1 MGGTLRLFR
10 LFHAD
15 DSEHAATTAA
25 LLCTDHRWR
34 KGVNRLIGQLAG
46 SEVLDDG
53 ALDQLSNWF
62 LGDALVVSAPRR
74 WFPGAFLVELS
85 TTPDPPAATLQLT
98 VADRSRDDERA
109 QVTAQRS
116 IWPPLRRWAACHAV
130 ERSPARWAS
139 VLTHAGVHATQD
151 STAMAAG
158 VMDAAAAIEHGE
170 RLDAVE
176 AGLAWGSGTVR
187 LAALSRLAELHGAN
201 VAMRRALGDPS
212 AKVRAWGAKLASRR
226 PLTPAD
232 SRDPSDSDA
241 EVDPSI
247 GPGSQRTEPPTLFD
261 I

>member
-1 MGGTLRLFR
+1 
-10 LFHAD
+10 
-15 DSEHAATTAA
+15 
-25 LLCTDHRWR
+25 
-34 KGVNRLIGQLAG
+34 
-46 SEVLDDG
+46 
-53 ALDQLSNWF
+53 
-62 LGDALVVSAPRR
+62 
-74 WFPGAFLVELS
+74 
-85 TTPDPPAATLQLT
+85 
-98 VADRSRDDERA
+98 
-109 QVTAQRS
+109 
-116 IWPPLRRWAACHAV
+116 
-130 ERSPARWAS
+130 
-139 VLTHAGVHATQD
+139 VLTHAGVLATQD

-187 LAALSRLAELHGAN
+187 LAALSRLAELHGAD

-212 AKVRAWGAKLASRR
+212 AKVRAWGAKAASRL

-232 SRDPSDSDA
+232 SRDPSDSEA